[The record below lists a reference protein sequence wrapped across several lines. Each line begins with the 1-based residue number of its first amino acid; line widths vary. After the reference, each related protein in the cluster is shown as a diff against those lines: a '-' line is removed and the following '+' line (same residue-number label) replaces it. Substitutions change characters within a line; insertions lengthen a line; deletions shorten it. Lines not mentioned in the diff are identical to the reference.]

1 MHHSRLG
8 IWSRQ
13 RARQDVAVRC
23 VHVHMDDG
31 RLRSTGVLDLEP
43 GRLVIS
49 TRRSGLCR
57 WHTSPY
63 CQRISC
69 ARVFVSLCL
78 HLPSQISDLLPH
90 TQPHGTTTAG
100 GSKSALS
107 DCTTAISWVSE
118 LAMALMPSIIVHTT
132 SLSSLSARYSSGW
145 AGSDSMLAAHLVQ
158 IYELSWLR

>member
-13 RARQDVAVRC
+13 RARQDVAVRG
-23 VHVHMDDG
+23 VHVHMDDC
-31 RLRSTGVLDLEP
+31 RLRSPRVLDVEP

-49 TRRSGLCR
+49 TRRSGLCG

-63 CQRISC
+63 CEWISC
-69 ARVFVSLCL
+69 ARLFVSFYL
-78 HLPSQISDLLPH
+78 HLSSQISDLLPH
-90 TQPHGTTTAG
+90 TQSLGTTPAG

-107 DCTTAISWVSE
+107 DCATVTSWANE
-118 LAMALMPSIIVHTT
+118 QDMALMPSIIVHIT
-132 SLSSLSARYSSGW
+132 SLSSSSARYSCGW

-158 IYELSWLR
+158 IYELSWLH